1 MNTNK
6 KKATDLFK
14 KEFDVLSFGNC
25 LRAARTSLGVT
36 QEDMASKLG
45 VSKSMICD
53 IEKGRQ
59 LVSPKMALKI
69 AKISKLSEQQALSLC
84 FQDQVN
90 KLKLKMKVKVAA

>member
-1 MNTNK
+1 MSTK

-14 KEFDVLSFGNC
+14 KEIKSLSFGNF

-36 QEDMASKLG
+36 QESMAQKLG
-45 VSKSMICD
+45 LSKSMICD

-69 AKISKLSEQQALSLC
+69 AKVSKLSKEQALSLC

-90 KLKLKMKVKVAA
+90 KLKLKMKVEIAA